1 MQGGLTIGSRGSPL
15 ALWQAE
21 AVKHALCDAHAGLT
35 ADGVRIEVIRTSG
48 DRIQDRLLREAG
60 GKGLFT
66 KEIEEA
72 LLDGRIDCAV
82 HSAKDMPTEL
92 PRGLTLA
99 AFLPREDPRDALIA
113 ADAASVA
120 ELPPGARV
128 GTASLRRQ
136 AQLLRLRP
144 DLEIVPLRG
153 NVGTRIEKIRRGEA
167 EATLMALAGLK
178 RLGLAA
184 EASALLDPE
193 IMLPAPAQGAVCV
206 EIRSDDRR
214 MAELLSAIADQ
225 QAAIAAT
232 AERAFLAA
240 LEGSCRTPIAALARL
255 DRNTL
260 YLEGRLL
267 SPDGRTCFAARR
279 EGAADQAASL
289 GREMG
294 LALRAQAGEDFF
306 QAILAA
312 S

>member
-1 MQGGLTIGSRGSPL
+1 MQDELIIGSRGSPL

-21 AVKHALCDAHAGLT
+21 AVKRAMSTADAGLR
-35 ADGVRIEVIRTSG
+35 ADRLRIEVIRTSG

-72 LLDGRIDCAV
+72 LLAGRIDCAV

-92 PRGLTLA
+92 PDGLTLT

-113 ADAASVA
+113 ADATSLA
-120 ELPPGARV
+120 ELSSGARI

-136 AQLLRLRP
+136 AQLLGRRP
-144 DLEIVPLRG
+144 DLDIVPLRG
-153 NVGTRIEKIRRGEA
+153 NVGTRIEKIKRGEA
-167 EATLMALAGLK
+167 EATVMALAGLK

-184 EASALLDPE
+184 EVSAVLDVDV
-193 IMLPAPAQGAVCV
+193 MLPAPAQGAVCV

-214 MAELLSAIADQ
+214 MAELLARISDRETAL
-225 QAAIAAT
+225 AAT

-240 LEGSCRTPIAALARL
+240 LEGSCRTPIAALAQLEGDVLR
-255 DRNTL
+255 
-260 YLEGRLL
+260 LEGRLL
-267 SPDGRTCFAARR
+267 SPDGRTCFAVRR
-279 EGAADQAASL
+279 EGAAEQGASL
-289 GREMG
+289 GREAG
-294 LALRAQAGEDFF
+294 LALRAEAGEDFF